1 MIDLG
6 MRGKRWLIIFL
17 CVMALLLAAKFV
29 LLDTAASA
37 SAPYTIDLEA
47 LHKAAVAT
55 GPLPT
60 SIEVEHVAD
69 FGFPRIMV
77 VAGDGFSMHAM
88 TLLAHRLVYPDGSS
102 VIIDTAMD
110 PKSAEGLPGAKT
122 RPDAFARLEAALPK
136 ARFILFTHEH
146 VDHVGGVASE
156 KNFASVANH
165 TLITREQLNGPR
177 LERDKF
183 APGTLEQLKPLDYS
197 GLYAVSPGV
206 VLQKAPGHS
215 TGTQL
220 IYVELQR
227 GTRFLFIGD
236 IAWSEDNIKLQ
247 RGRPLL
253 LELIGKEDRA
263 AVASQVAA
271 LAALPKDVH
280 LIIAHDPVAYERDLK
295 AGLFKQG
302 FSP

>member
-1 MIDLG
+1 

-17 CVMALLLAAKFV
+17 CVMAFFLAAKFV
-29 LLDTAASA
+29 LLDGAASA

-47 LHKAAVAT
+47 LHEAAVAA

-60 SIEVEHVAD
+60 AVEVEHVAD
-69 FGFPRIMV
+69 FGFPRTMV
-77 VAGDGFSMHAM
+77 VAGGGFSMHAM
-88 TLLAHRLVYPDGSS
+88 ILLAHRLVYPDGSS
-102 VIIDTAMD
+102 VVIDTAMD
-110 PKSAEGLPGAKT
+110 PKSAEVLPGAKA
-122 RPDAFARLEAALPK
+122 RPDAFKRVEAALAK
-136 ARFILFTHEH
+136 AKLILFTHEH
-146 VDHVGGVASE
+146 VDHVGGIASA
-156 KNFASVANH
+156 KNFASIA
-165 TLITREQLNGPR
+165 TQSRITREQLNGPR

-197 GLYAVSPGV
+197 GLYTVAPGV

-220 IYVELQR
+220 IYVELES
-227 GTRFLFIGD
+227 GVRFLFVGD
-236 IAWSEDNIKLQ
+236 IAWTEDNIKLQ

-253 LELIGKEDRA
+253 IELIGKEDRA

-280 LIIAHDPVAYERDLK
+280 LIVAHDPVAYERDVK
-295 AGLFKQG
+295 AGLLKQG
-302 FSP
+302 FSL